1 MTGERITEERLA
13 AVEARAAR
21 EAPADAAAVESLA
34 VVLRGLRDRRDL
46 HPALYETE
54 GT

>member
-1 MTGERITEERLA
+1 MTGERITEAQLA
-13 AVEARAAR
+13 PQRPRAAR

-34 VVLRGLRDRRDL
+34 AVLRGLRDRRDL